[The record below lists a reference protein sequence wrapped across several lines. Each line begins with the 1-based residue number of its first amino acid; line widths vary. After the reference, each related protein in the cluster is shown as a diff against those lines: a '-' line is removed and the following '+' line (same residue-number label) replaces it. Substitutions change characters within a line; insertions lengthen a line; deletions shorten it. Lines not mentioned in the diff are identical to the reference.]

1 MMKSST
7 EPEPGNVP
15 GSLAPLS
22 RKHASQLANRDNADE
37 VMGVP
42 YYAHAP
48 LTEASR
54 SASIAVNIKRLALWC
69 LRFLAIALAAF
80 LLWYGLGL
88 MWSALLP
95 VMISIIV
102 CTLLW
107 PPVHWLTKHK
117 VPQALSA
124 IVVILGAAVIVV
136 GTLSLVTTSAI
147 DQSES
152 LAHRASHSLR
162 ETKEA
167 LNGPPLNIKDA
178 QLNQALDEA
187 AAHIQEHSGSLV
199 SSVLSGASAASSVA
213 VTLGIVLMLTFFFL
227 NDGHKFL
234 PWIDRQFSGSIG
246 THLHEIF
253 ARSWKTL
260 GGFIRAQAIISF
272 LNSVFIAIG
281 LSILHVPLAL
291 ALAVLNFF
299 CGFIPIFGA
308 LVAGAVAVVI
318 AFVANGWISALLTA
332 LLILLVHQIEGNVL
346 SPILQSRAMNLH
358 PVIILASV
366 AIGGSVYGVVG
377 AFLAVPLAAVGAVLL
392 RYASEQ
398 VDSHVVDPVQ
408 PIVVIDPE
416 TSTAAN
422 HSSVTAQPGP
432 EPTHSDARS
441 NTSTTDDGME
451 ENK

>member
-1 MMKSST
+1 MMNSSSN
-7 EPEPGNVP
+7 PEPLRA
-15 GSLAPLS
+15 SDSTAPLS
-22 RKHASQLANRDNADE
+22 RERTTQLANRDTADH

-54 SASIAVNIKRLALWC
+54 SASIAVNVKRLAVWC
-69 LRFLAIALAAF
+69 LRFLAIALAAVV
-80 LLWYGLGL
+80 LWYGLGL
-88 MWSALLP
+88 MWSAILP
-95 VMISIIV
+95 VVISIIV

-107 PPVHWLTKHK
+107 PPVNWLTTRG
-117 VPQALSA
+117 VPHSLSAIVIILGSA
-124 IVVILGAAVIVV
+124 IVVI
-136 GTLSLVTTSAI
+136 GTLTLVTTSAI
-147 DQSES
+147 NQSEE

-167 LNGPPLNIKDA
+167 LNGPPLNIKDN
-178 QLNQALDEA
+178 QLNQAFDQASSHL
-187 AAHIQEHSGSLV
+187 QEHSGSLF
-199 SSVLSGASAASSVA
+199 SSVLSGASTASSVT

-234 PWIDRQFSGSIG
+234 PWVDRQFSGSIG
-246 THLHEIF
+246 THLHEVL
-253 ARSWKTL
+253 ARSWKAL

-272 LNSVFIAIG
+272 LNSIFIAVG

-308 LVAGAVAVVI
+308 FVAGAVAVVI

-332 LLILLVHQIEGNVL
+332 LLIVLVHQIEGNVL

-366 AIGGSVYGVVG
+366 AIGGSVYGVIG
-377 AFLAVPLAAVGAVLL
+377 AFLAVPCAAVAAVFL
-392 RYASEQ
+392 RYANEQ
-398 VDSHVVDPVQ
+398 IDCHVVDPVA
-408 PIVVIDPE
+408 PVVDPDTVAPAE
-416 TSTAAN
+416 
-422 HSSVTAQPGP
+422 
-432 EPTHSDARS
+432 RK
-441 NTSTTDDGME
+441 E